1 MLRQSLGAHNAATGK
16 FDKANK
22 LHLGCCNINC
32 APCDARHNIIYTY
45 DRDDNVWAGAGDD
58 ELNGGSRGMAQVGDD
73 LVIEYGNNDS
83 ITLLGVE
90 LASLSE
96 ADFII

>member
-1 MLRQSLGAHNAATGK
+1 
-16 FDKANK
+16 
-22 LHLGCCNINC
+22 
-32 APCDARHNIIYTY
+32 
-45 DRDDNVWAGAGDD
+45 
-58 ELNGGSRGMAQVGDD
+58 MAQVGDD